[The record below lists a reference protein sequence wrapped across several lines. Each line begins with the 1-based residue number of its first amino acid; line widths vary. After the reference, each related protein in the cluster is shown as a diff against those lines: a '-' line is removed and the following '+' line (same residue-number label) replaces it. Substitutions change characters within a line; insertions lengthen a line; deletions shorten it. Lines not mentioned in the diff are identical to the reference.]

1 MPFTVSH
8 PALVLPLKQIWPS
21 RFSLTGLIA
30 GAMSPDLIYFL
41 LCDTSERG
49 FSHSWAGL
57 FWFCLPAGLVFSFVF
72 HRLFK
77 TPIVNHLP
85 WFLERRFSG
94 LAESKFVIRDAAG
107 WITLIGSVL
116 LGALSHFL
124 WDSFTHPAGE
134 MANALPFL
142 NEQVALFGMSR
153 PVCRWLQHL
162 STLWGGLMVF
172 FFLFRSRHVPRP
184 TRTRPLRPAGRKVAF
199 WIGAATAAF
208 VCGVAAVAG
217 YDQLYG
223 WNVALGH
230 HRVLAMTSFGLG
242 SWAGGFY
249 FACCYTVLRKRLR
262 RQQRSSSRG

>member
-8 PALVLPLKQIWPS
+8 PAIVLPLKQLWPH

-30 GAMSPDLIYFL
+30 GALSPDLLYFL
-41 LCDTSERG
+41 LCDTADRG
-49 FSHSWAGL
+49 ISHSWTGL
-57 FWFCLPAGLVFSFVF
+57 LWFCVPAGLVFSFVF

-77 TPIVNHLP
+77 KPVIDHLP

-94 LAESKFVIRDAAG
+94 LAESEFAVSSASA

-124 WDSFTHPAGE
+124 WDSFTHLSGE
-134 MANALPFL
+134 AALAWPL
-142 NEQVALFGMSR
+142 LREPVTLFGATR

-162 STLWGGLMVF
+162 STLWGGTMMV

-184 TRTRPLRPAGRKVAF
+184 TRTRPARPPGRKVAF
-199 WIGAATAAF
+199 WIGGCVAAI
-208 VCGVAAVAG
+208 VCGLAAVAL
-217 YDQLYG
+217 YDELYG
-223 WNVALGH
+223 WNVLVGH
-230 HRVLAMTSFGLG
+230 NSRLAISTFGLG

-249 FACCYTVLRKRLR
+249 YSCCYHVLRKKLKTR
-262 RQQRSSSRG
+262 R